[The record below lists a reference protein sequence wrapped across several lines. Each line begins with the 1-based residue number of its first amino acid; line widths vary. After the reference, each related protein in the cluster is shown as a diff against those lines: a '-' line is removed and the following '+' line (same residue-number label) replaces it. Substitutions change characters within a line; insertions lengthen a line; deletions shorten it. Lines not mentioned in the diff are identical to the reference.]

1 MFHAQIPFDRI
12 PHQFKSG
19 PMCRSS
25 QGESIINII
34 RACVRCF
41 KDNIF
46 IPRAPFK
53 KFLDC
58 RWFSINYFKIMLNYF
73 LEKSECLIHKDI
85 FKRTFPCA
93 ACCGNSSVIAWRWVS
108 RQWLTGWQSA
118 CRIWVLVLGVRGRL
132 RTRFTWRG
140 CGSSQAWGQLAGHG
154 AHFHWA
160 AWCSEHRPL
169 GRGMQ
174 LVATHS
180 FYFILFQ
187 SGSSPGFRGWAEESR
202 CRSLSES
209 CYDLWWKWEIQC
221 R

>member
-1 MFHAQIPFDRI
+1 MGETFKIYDLKKTHYLCFYRSVLKFFINSLLATFTVGVCRATCSDESRHVLCMFHAQIPFDRI

-34 RACVRCF
+34 RACARCF

-93 ACCGNSSVIAWRWVS
+93 ACCGNSSVIA
-108 RQWLTGWQSA
+108 
-118 CRIWVLVLGVRGRL
+118 
-132 RTRFTWRG
+132 
-140 CGSSQAWGQLAGHG
+140 
-154 AHFHWA
+154 
-160 AWCSEHRPL
+160 
-169 GRGMQ
+169 
-174 LVATHS
+174 
-180 FYFILFQ
+180 
-187 SGSSPGFRGWAEESR
+187 
-202 CRSLSES
+202 
-209 CYDLWWKWEIQC
+209 
-221 R
+221 